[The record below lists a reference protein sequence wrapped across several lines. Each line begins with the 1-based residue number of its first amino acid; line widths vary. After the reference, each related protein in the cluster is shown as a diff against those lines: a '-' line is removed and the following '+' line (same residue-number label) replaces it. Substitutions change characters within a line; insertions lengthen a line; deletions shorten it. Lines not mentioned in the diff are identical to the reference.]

1 MKKNYKSLLVIL
13 LASLLASCQ
22 SSPTNVTGQTT
33 INGETAY
40 EPGVTQAATETY
52 PTDVDET
59 QAETEAETEESIYIP
74 RVIYTVSP
82 LGPVSK
88 DIEVSADV
96 SSVLMDRQL
105 EDADEQKGDRTL
117 VLNGE
122 TIPLSYAGSQRT
134 QNPSTAERISVNYSK
149 DEYTDELGNPV
160 SFYRGTDVLHKY
172 MNLVL
177 LRNHESDT
185 DPKKSR
191 DELVTLGRSLMQELA
206 GFDAGNDGRYK
217 ETVKEKGQTISL
229 VYSYY
234 FCGYETTTQYS
245 IRLTKTGKV
254 IDYSS
259 HDAFLYREWDGRIT
273 TADIEAAVSSLVLPS
288 SLGGEE
294 LGRELIVGN
303 DGYLYVYFEYYAAA
317 YTEYDDQGNVVEEH
331 PSKSYTYYVRVTTGA

>member
-1 MKKNYKSLLVIL
+1 M
-13 LASLLASCQ
+13 
-22 SSPTNVTGQTT
+22 
-33 INGETAY
+33 
-40 EPGVTQAATETY
+40 TQAATETAS
-52 PTDVDET
+52 DDG
-59 QAETEAETEESIYIP
+59 AETEESIYIP

-82 LGPVSK
+82 LGSVSE

-96 SSVLMDRQL
+96 SSVPIDRQM
-105 EDADEQKGDRTL
+105 ENADEQKGDRTL

-122 TIPLSYAGSQRT
+122 TIPLSYAGSKKN
-134 QNPSTAERISVNYSK
+134 QNPSTADRISVNYSK

-160 SFYRGTDVLHKY
+160 SFYRGTDVLQQY

-206 GFDAGNDGRYK
+206 GFDAGNDSRYK
-217 ETVKEKGQTISL
+217 ETVNERGQTIAL
-229 VYSYY
+229 VYTYR
-234 FCGYETTTQYS
+234 FCGYETTTHYS

-259 HDAFLYREWDGRIT
+259 HDAFLYSEWDGKIT

-288 SLGGEE
+288 DLGGEE

-303 DGYLYVYFEYYAAA
+303 DGYLYVYFEYYAES

-331 PSKSYTYYVRVTTGA
+331 PSKSYTYYVRVTPGA